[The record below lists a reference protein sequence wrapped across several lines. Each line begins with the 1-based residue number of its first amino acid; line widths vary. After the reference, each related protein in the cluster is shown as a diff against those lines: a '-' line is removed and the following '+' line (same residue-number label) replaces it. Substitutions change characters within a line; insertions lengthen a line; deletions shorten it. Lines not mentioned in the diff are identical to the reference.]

1 MLEFI
6 LGVKIFLFIFC
17 LLNVVK
23 NIYNFI
29 KVMRL
34 ESGSLNNGKYGTIYF
49 GLSLSYVLTLLII
62 GF

>member
-6 LGVKIFLFIFC
+6 LGIKVFIFIFC
-17 LLNVVK
+17 FLNVIK

-34 ESGSLNNGKYGTIYF
+34 ESGSFDNGKYGTIYF
-49 GLSLSYVLTLLII
+49 GLSLSYILTLLII